1 MLRCANLQGPRRH
14 AGDLEFAV
22 RSGINDLNASWSA
35 VLPNLALTYPFELD
49 TFQKEAVIHL
59 EQGHS
64 VRVQRGCM
72 LFCQAPPH
80 DFYTLSLSTV

>member
-1 MLRCANLQGPRRH
+1 MLCCVVLCNVQGPRRH

-22 RSGINDLNASWSA
+22 RSGIDDLNASWSA

-64 VRVQRGCM
+64 VCVYGVQPTAGC
-72 LFCQAPPH
+72 LINLQVWAGTP
-80 DFYTLSLSTV
+80 